1 MREVLS
7 LFFCPKNSD
16 VETFLR
22 DKAITFE
29 KASRARTYLILD
41 EEALTDGKIDII
53 AYFTVSMKALNLREG
68 ISKNV
73 RKHLDGLGNK
83 QGSTFVVY
91 LIGQLGKNDNYR
103 SEIDGKELIA
113 MAIATIKE
121 AYDVVGGRYILVE
134 CEPVPSLKKLYE
146 DNGFTFLQESLE
158 NDSLIQF
165 IRFIEP

>member
-7 LFFCPKNSD
+7 LFFCTKNRD

-41 EEALTDGKIDII
+41 EEALTDGKIAII

-134 CEPVPSLKKLYE
+134 CEPVPGLKKLYE
-146 DNGFTFLQESLE
+146 DNDFTFLQESLE

-165 IRFIEP
+165 IRFIDP

>member
-1 MREVLS
+1 VREVLS

-134 CEPVPSLKKLYE
+134 CEPVPGLKKLYE
-146 DNGFTFLQESLE
+146 DNDFTFLQESLE

-165 IRFIEP
+165 IRFIDP

>member
-7 LFFCPKNSD
+7 LFFCSKNSD

-134 CEPVPSLKKLYE
+134 CEPVPGLKKLYE
-146 DNGFTFLQESLE
+146 DNDFTFLQESLE

-165 IRFIEP
+165 IRFIDP

>member
-7 LFFCPKNSD
+7 LFFCTKNSD

-41 EEALTDGKIDII
+41 EEALTDGKINII

-91 LIGQLGKNDNYR
+91 LIGQLGKNDTYR
-103 SEIDGKELIA
+103 SEIDGKELITR
-113 MAIATIKE
+113 AIATIKE
-121 AYDVVGGRYILVE
+121 AYEIVGGGIF
-134 CEPVPSLKKLYE
+134 SLSVNRSRASKS
-146 DNGFTFLQESLE
+146 FTKITASLFFK
-158 NDSLIQF
+158 SLS
-165 IRFIEP
+165 RMPH

>member
-41 EEALTDGKIDII
+41 EEALTDGKINII

-91 LIGQLGKNDNYR
+91 LIGQLGKNDTYR
-103 SEIDGKELIA
+103 SEIDGKELITR
-113 MAIATIKE
+113 AIATIKE
-121 AYDVVGGRYILVE
+121 AYEIVGGGIF
-134 CEPVPSLKKLYE
+134 SLSVNRSLASKS
-146 DNGFTFLQESLE
+146 FTKITASLFFK
-158 NDSLIQF
+158 S
-165 IRFIEP
+165 RSRMTH

>member
-1 MREVLS
+1 VREVLS
-7 LFFCPKNSD
+7 LFFCTKNSD

-134 CEPVPSLKKLYE
+134 CEPVPGLKKLYE
-146 DNGFTFLQESLE
+146 DNDFTFLQESLE

-165 IRFIEP
+165 IRFIDP

>member
-7 LFFCPKNSD
+7 LFFCTKNSD

-91 LIGQLGKNDNYR
+91 LIGQLGKNDTYS

-113 MAIATIKE
+113 RAIATIKE
-121 AYDVVGGRYILVE
+121 AYEVVGGRYILVE
-134 CEPVPSLKKLYE
+134 CEPVPGLKKLYE
-146 DNGFTFLQESLE
+146 DNDFTFLQESLE

-165 IRFIEP
+165 IRFIDP

>member
-1 MREVLS
+1 VREVLS
-7 LFFCPKNSD
+7 LFFCTKNSD

-41 EEALTDGKIDII
+41 EEALTDGKIAII

-91 LIGQLGKNDNYR
+91 LIGQLGKNDTYR
-103 SEIDGKELIA
+103 SEIDGKELITR
-113 MAIATIKE
+113 AIATIKE
-121 AYDVVGGRYILVE
+121 AYEIVGGGIF
-134 CEPVPSLKKLYE
+134 SLSVNRSLASKS
-146 DNGFTFLQESLE
+146 FTKITASLFFK
-158 NDSLIQF
+158 S
-165 IRFIEP
+165 RSRMTH

>member
-1 MREVLS
+1 VREVLS

-91 LIGQLGKNDNYR
+91 LIGQLGKNDTYR
-103 SEIDGKELIA
+103 SEIDGKELITR
-113 MAIATIKE
+113 AIATIKE
-121 AYDVVGGRYILVE
+121 AYEIVGGGIF
-134 CEPVPSLKKLYE
+134 SLSVNRSLASKS
-146 DNGFTFLQESLE
+146 FTKITASLFFK
-158 NDSLIQF
+158 S
-165 IRFIEP
+165 RSRMTH

>member
-1 MREVLS
+1 VREVLS
-7 LFFCPKNSD
+7 LFFCTKNSD

-41 EEALTDGKIDII
+41 EEALTDGKIAII

-134 CEPVPSLKKLYE
+134 CEPVPGLKKLYE
-146 DNGFTFLQESLE
+146 DNDFTFLQESLE

-165 IRFIEP
+165 IRFIDP

>member
-41 EEALTDGKIDII
+41 EEALTDGKINII

-73 RKHLDGLGNK
+73 RKH
-83 QGSTFVVY
+83 VV
-91 LIGQLGKNDNYR
+91 NNHDNC
-103 SEIDGKELIA
+103 L
-113 MAIATIKE
+113 
-121 AYDVVGGRYILVE
+121 
-134 CEPVPSLKKLYE
+134 
-146 DNGFTFLQESLE
+146 
-158 NDSLIQF
+158 
-165 IRFIEP
+165 

>member
-1 MREVLS
+1 M
-7 LFFCPKNSD
+7 
-16 VETFLR
+16 
-22 DKAITFE
+22 
-29 KASRARTYLILD
+29 ILD

-53 AYFTVSMKALNLREG
+53 AYFTVSTKALNLREG

-134 CEPVPSLKKLYE
+134 CEPVPGLKKLYE
-146 DNGFTFLQESLE
+146 DNDFTFLQESLE

-165 IRFIEP
+165 IRFIDP

>member
-1 MREVLS
+1 VREVLS

-41 EEALTDGKIDII
+41 EEALTDGKINII

-91 LIGQLGKNDNYR
+91 LIGQLGKNDTYR
-103 SEIDGKELIA
+103 SEIDGKELITR
-113 MAIATIKE
+113 AIATIKE
-121 AYDVVGGRYILVE
+121 AYEIVGGGIF
-134 CEPVPSLKKLYE
+134 SLSVNRSWPQKAL
-146 DNGFTFLQESLE
+146 
-158 NDSLIQF
+158 
-165 IRFIEP
+165 RR

>member
-1 MREVLS
+1 M
-7 LFFCPKNSD
+7 
-16 VETFLR
+16 
-22 DKAITFE
+22 
-29 KASRARTYLILD
+29 ILD

-121 AYDVVGGRYILVE
+121 AYDVVGGQYILVE
-134 CEPVPSLKKLYE
+134 CEPVPGLKKLYE
-146 DNGFTFLQESLE
+146 DNDFTFLQESLE

-165 IRFIEP
+165 IRFIDP

>member
-91 LIGQLGKNDNYR
+91 LIGQLGKNDTYR
-103 SEIDGKELIA
+103 SEIDGKELITR
-113 MAIATIKE
+113 AIATIKE
-121 AYDVVGGRYILVE
+121 AYEIVGGGIF
-134 CEPVPSLKKLYE
+134 SLSVNRSLASKS
-146 DNGFTFLQESLE
+146 FTKITASLFFK
-158 NDSLIQF
+158 S
-165 IRFIEP
+165 RSRMTH

>member
-1 MREVLS
+1 
-7 LFFCPKNSD
+7 
-16 VETFLR
+16 
-22 DKAITFE
+22 
-29 KASRARTYLILD
+29 
-41 EEALTDGKIDII
+41 
-53 AYFTVSMKALNLREG
+53 MKALNLREG

-121 AYDVVGGRYILVE
+121 AYDVVGGQYILVE
-134 CEPVPSLKKLYE
+134 CEPVPGLKKLYE
-146 DNGFTFLQESLE
+146 DNDFTFLQESLE

-165 IRFIEP
+165 IRFIDP

>member
-134 CEPVPSLKKLYE
+134 CEPVPGLKKLYE
-146 DNGFTFLQESLE
+146 DNDFTFLQESLE

-165 IRFIEP
+165 IRFIDP

>member
-1 MREVLS
+1 
-7 LFFCPKNSD
+7 
-16 VETFLR
+16 
-22 DKAITFE
+22 
-29 KASRARTYLILD
+29 LILD
-41 EEALTDGKIDII
+41 EEALTDGKIAII
-53 AYFTVSMKALNLREG
+53 AYFTVSMKSLNLREG

-134 CEPVPSLKKLYE
+134 CEPVPGLKKLYE
-146 DNGFTFLQESLE
+146 DNDFTFLQESLE

-165 IRFIEP
+165 IRFIDP

>member
-1 MREVLS
+1 
-7 LFFCPKNSD
+7 
-16 VETFLR
+16 
-22 DKAITFE
+22 
-29 KASRARTYLILD
+29 LILD

-53 AYFTVSMKALNLREG
+53 AYFTVSTKALNLREG

-134 CEPVPSLKKLYE
+134 CEPVPGLKKLYE
-146 DNGFTFLQESLE
+146 DNDFTFLQESLE

-165 IRFIEP
+165 IRFIDP

>member
-22 DKAITFE
+22 DKVITFE

-41 EEALTDGKIDII
+41 EEALTDGKIAII

-103 SEIDGKELIA
+103 SEID
-113 MAIATIKE
+113 
-121 AYDVVGGRYILVE
+121 
-134 CEPVPSLKKLYE
+134 
-146 DNGFTFLQESLE
+146 
-158 NDSLIQF
+158 
-165 IRFIEP
+165 

>member
-7 LFFCPKNSD
+7 LFFCTKNSD

-41 EEALTDGKIDII
+41 EEALTDGKINII

-91 LIGQLGKNDNYR
+91 LIGQLGKNDTYS

-113 MAIATIKE
+113 RAIATIKE
-121 AYDVVGGRYILVE
+121 AYKVVGGRYILVE
-134 CEPVPSLKKLYE
+134 CEPVPGLKKLYE
-146 DNGFTFLQESLE
+146 DNDFTFLQESLE

-165 IRFIEP
+165 IRFIDP

>member
-1 MREVLS
+1 VREVLS
-7 LFFCPKNSD
+7 LFFCSKNSD

-134 CEPVPSLKKLYE
+134 CEPVPGLKKLYE
-146 DNGFTFLQESLE
+146 DNDFTFLQESLE

-165 IRFIEP
+165 IRFIDP

>member
-1 MREVLS
+1 
-7 LFFCPKNSD
+7 
-16 VETFLR
+16 
-22 DKAITFE
+22 
-29 KASRARTYLILD
+29 
-41 EEALTDGKIDII
+41 
-53 AYFTVSMKALNLREG
+53 MKALNLREG

-134 CEPVPSLKKLYE
+134 CEPVPGLKKLYE
-146 DNGFTFLQESLE
+146 DNDFTFLQESLE

-165 IRFIEP
+165 IRFIDP

>member
-7 LFFCPKNSD
+7 LFFCLKNSD

-134 CEPVPSLKKLYE
+134 CEPVPGLKKLYE
-146 DNGFTFLQESLE
+146 DNDFTFLQESLE

-165 IRFIEP
+165 IRFIDP

>member
-7 LFFCPKNSD
+7 LFFCTKNSD

-41 EEALTDGKIDII
+41 EEALTDGKIAII

-91 LIGQLGKNDNYR
+91 LIGQLGKNDTYR
-103 SEIDGKELIA
+103 SEIDGKELITR
-113 MAIATIKE
+113 AIATIKE
-121 AYDVVGGRYILVE
+121 AYEIVGGGIF
-134 CEPVPSLKKLYE
+134 SLSVNRSLASKS
-146 DNGFTFLQESLE
+146 FTKITASLFFK
-158 NDSLIQF
+158 S
-165 IRFIEP
+165 RSRMTH

>member
-1 MREVLS
+1 M
-7 LFFCPKNSD
+7 
-16 VETFLR
+16 
-22 DKAITFE
+22 
-29 KASRARTYLILD
+29 ILD

-134 CEPVPSLKKLYE
+134 CEPVPGLKKLYE
-146 DNGFTFLQESLE
+146 DNDFTFLQESLE

-165 IRFIEP
+165 IRFIDP

>member
-7 LFFCPKNSD
+7 LFFCTKNSD

-134 CEPVPSLKKLYE
+134 CEPVPGLKKLYE
-146 DNGFTFLQESLE
+146 DNDFTFLQESLE

-165 IRFIEP
+165 IRFIDP

>member
-1 MREVLS
+1 
-7 LFFCPKNSD
+7 
-16 VETFLR
+16 
-22 DKAITFE
+22 
-29 KASRARTYLILD
+29 LILD

-134 CEPVPSLKKLYE
+134 CEPVPGLKKLYE
-146 DNGFTFLQESLE
+146 DNDFTFLQESLE

-165 IRFIEP
+165 IRFIDP